1 MKKGKLILIGLGF
14 LFSSSL
20 IAQSESGYGLKSD
33 STQSGYQ
40 NLDEMGGPKTIGAQL
55 KADDQKKE
63 SFFRF
68 PIKVTKGWYDWKAR
82 LQEKTGIQLG
92 INYTSVYMTASDVID
107 ESVNNKN
114 TGSGILD
121 IQVGWNLVGRKSGKN
136 KGTLFFKINNRHA
149 YGNLT
154 NSMFHGIFESGYYGL
169 PAVGFNDY
177 STRLLEL
184 NWQQGFMD
192 NKIQF
197 VVGKVD
203 MTNYFN
209 FHGLVIPW
217 TSFLG
222 YGSSL
227 SGTVNWPNQ
236 GVGIVASYRFNDS
249 WYAMGAIADAYGD
262 DFARDNFLDFGNQ
275 FFDGNMFKA
284 LEVGYVPTMGERYFK
299 KISLTYWSTD
309 QYVRNGTSI
318 PSSNGIAFTSHWFFR
333 EKFAPYFRFAFSEG
347 NGENAFYKKDLQ
359 IGHGIVFKS
368 HDLLG
373 TSFSWAETNI
383 PNSKD
388 QMTVEIYYRFHLT
401 EHLAV
406 TPDFQWIIN
415 PTLNPN
421 VNSLTYLGLRGRVT
435 F

>member
-1 MKKGKLILIGLGF
+1 MKIYKLIMLSLGF
-14 LFSSSL
+14 LISTSL
-20 IAQSESGYGLKSD
+20 IGQTESGYGLKSN
-33 STQSGYQ
+33 STESGYE
-40 NLDEMGGPKTIGAQL
+40 NLDAMGGPKTIGAQL
-55 KADDQKKE
+55 KLDNQKKE
-63 SFFRF
+63 SFFRV
-68 PIKVTKGWYDWKAR
+68 PVRVTQPWYDWKAR
-82 LQEKTGIQLG
+82 LHEQTGIQLG

-121 IQVGWNLVGRKSGKN
+121 IQLAWNLVGRKSGKN
-136 KGTLFFKINNRHA
+136 KGTLFLKINNRHA
-149 YGNLT
+149 YGSLT

-177 STRLLEL
+177 STRILEL

-217 TSFLG
+217 SSFLG

-236 GVGIVASYRFNDS
+236 GIGIIGSYRFNDN
-249 WYAMGAIADAYGD
+249 WYAMGALADAYGD
-262 DFARDNFLDFGNQ
+262 DFSMNNFLDLGDQ

-284 LEVGYVPTMGERYFK
+284 VEVGYVGSMAERYFK

-309 QYVRNGTSI
+309 GYTRNGI
-318 PSSNGIAFTSHWFFR
+318 DVASSNGIAFTSHWFFQD
-333 EKFAPYFRFAFSEG
+333 KFAPYFRFAFSEG
-347 NGENAFYKKDLQ
+347 NGENAFYKKDVQ
-359 IGHGIVFKS
+359 IGHGFVMRS

-383 PNSKD
+383 PGSKD
-388 QMTVEIYYRFHLT
+388 QMTVEVYYRVQIT
-401 EHLAV
+401 ERLAI
-406 TPDFQWIIN
+406 TPDFQWILN

-421 VNSLTYLGLRGRVT
+421 VNSLTYIGVRGRVT